1 MEIKKRVRKIWHNK
15 QFLGLLATLLLC
27 FNALLAAC
35 GLQSSD
41 INSSGGDNT
50 PVALSP
56 IQITKNANTA
66 ALQTQTTTNITI
78 TTTGNI
84 TSTPVVITTNTNNS
98 TAEALTP
105 TNTSSEGNFVSPT
118 SGPSPTPTLEG
129 SLDKVDPD
137 YELKIIKTAYDDL
150 QKHLFKTPDNPT
162 LLSAALKETATI
174 TNQPMPDISFEGSVE
189 EEWNKFSTA
198 FNKIVDN
205 AGVAN
210 FTYPKGQLAHRAI
223 GVMADTIND
232 EHTSFMSKDEYTQ
245 RNKLLQGD
253 NSNVGFGIVFTVDS
267 NNVLYIVR
275 IIPGS
280 PADKAGLKAGDQ
292 IIKFDGE
299 NATPQSKNTIRASES
314 GSTHTFIIKRP
325 GQTQP
330 LTINATKGSY
340 TMPTVEYR
348 MINNHIGYIAI
359 RNFFT
364 NVASE
369 TDKAMGELYK
379 QGADCWIFD
388 VRDDP
393 GGVDAEQVAGRFI
406 KGGEIIGYNNSRN
419 ESQPDKSTN
428 EGVTGPDSGKPFSV
442 QLPLVL
448 LVNEGSASSSEIF
461 ALVIH
466 DFNLGTI
473 VGDKTAGALGHT
485 AAYPLGDGT
494 AVTITVDEY
503 VSAKQEKLN
512 GLGLTPDV
520 VVPISM
526 SDLANNRDPQLVAA
540 VNEVEK
546 NVAAKAG
553 SH

>member
-1 MEIKKRVRKIWHNK
+1 MKIKKRAKKTWQNK
-15 QFLGLLATLLLC
+15 RFLGLLATILLS
-27 FNALLAAC
+27 FNTLLAAC
-35 GLQSSD
+35 DVQSNG
-41 INSSGGDNT
+41 NSSGGDST

-56 IQITKNANTA
+56 IQITTATNTTVIP
-66 ALQTQTTTNITI
+66 QTQTAKNLTI
-78 TTTGNI
+78 TTGNF
-84 TSTPVVITTNTNNS
+84 TSTPVVIVSNGPTS
-98 TAEALTP
+98 ETP
-105 TNTSSEGNFVSPT
+105 DPTSANGEGSFVSPT
-118 SGPSPTPTLEG
+118 FGPSPTPTLEG
-129 SLDKVDPD
+129 NLDKVDQS
-137 YELKIIKTAYDDL
+137 YELKLIKTAYDDL

-162 LLSAALKETATI
+162 LLNAALKEIATI
-174 TNQPMPDISFEGSVE
+174 SNQPIPDTTFEGSVDD
-189 EEWNKFSTA
+189 EWNKFSTV

-205 AGVAN
+205 AVATG
-210 FTYPKGQLAHRAI
+210 FAYPKGQLAHRAV
-223 GVMADTIND
+223 GVMADIIND

-267 NNVLYIVR
+267 NYVLYIVR
-275 IIPGS
+275 IIPDS
-280 PADKAGLKAGDQ
+280 PADKAGLRAGDQ
-292 IIKFDGE
+292 IVEFDGE
-299 NATPQSKNTIRASES
+299 SATPQSRNTIRASES
-314 GSTHTFIIKRP
+314 GSTHTFIVKRP

-330 LTINATKGSY
+330 LSIKATKGTY

-348 MINNHIGYIAI
+348 LINNHIGYIAI

-364 NVASE
+364 NVANE
-369 TDKAMGELYK
+369 TDKAMSELYK
-379 QGADCWIFD
+379 QGANCWIFD

-393 GGVDAEQVAGRFI
+393 GGVDAEQIAGRFI

-419 ESQPDKSTN
+419 ESQPDKATN
-428 EGVTGPDSGKPFSV
+428 DGITGPDNGKPFNV

-461 ALVIH
+461 ALVVH

-512 GLGLTPDV
+512 GLGLTPDI
-520 VVPISM
+520 VVPLSM
-526 SDLANNRDPQLVAA
+526 SDLANNQDPQLLAA

-546 NVAAKAG
+546 NVATKAA